1 MCHYRNRGF
10 MKFLLLHST
19 DPYHNLAVEEYL
31 FDKTQ
36 DNIFILWQND
46 KTVVI
51 GKNQN
56 INCELDFDFV
66 NRNEIK
72 VARRITGGGA
82 VYHDLGNLNY
92 SFISSTGKEG
102 IDFAYFTKPIID
114 ALSALGVDA
123 RLTGRND
130 IEVEGKKISGNAQYS
145 KNGRTLH
152 HGTLLFDTDLSVLS
166 SALHVDEE
174 KIKSKAIKS
183 TRSRVTNL
191 KSLIPI
197 KNINEFIDYLCCF
210 IINKYSPEVI
220 TEPTDKFVEELEQRN
235 KSEDW
240 LFPKSSY
247 LSTFTVK
254 KKKKYDF
261 GIVDIELSMSGDII
275 SDVKIYGD
283 FFGTKD
289 ISELSAKLS
298 GNSIDKIDK
307 ILKDIKLSDYIL
319 GMTSGD
325 LSELIKRG

>member
-1 MCHYRNRGF
+1 
-10 MKFLLLHST
+10 MKFLLLGST
-19 DPYHNLAVEEYL
+19 DPYHNLAVEEYI
-31 FDKTQ
+31 FEKTQ
-36 DNIFILWQND
+36 DNVFILWQND

-66 NRNEIK
+66 NKNGIK

-102 IDFAYFTKPIID
+102 IDFAYFTRPIID

-166 SALHVDEE
+166 SALRVDEE

-197 KNINEFIDYLCCF
+197 KDINEFIDYLCCF
-210 IINKYSPEVI
+210 IINKFSPETISEPNDEYI
-220 TEPTDKFVEELEQRN
+220 TELEQRN
-235 KSEDW
+235 SSEEW

-247 LSTFTVK
+247 LSSFTVR

-289 ISELSAKLS
+289 LSELSAKIS
-298 GNSIDKIDK
+298 GNSISEIDK
-307 ILKDIKLSDYIL
+307 ILENTNLSDYIL
-319 GMTSGD
+319 GMTPGD

>member
-1 MCHYRNRGF
+1 

-19 DPYHNLAVEEYL
+19 DPYHNLAVEEYI
-31 FDKTQ
+31 FQKTHN
-36 DNIFILWQND
+36 DVFILWQND

-66 NRNEIK
+66 NENGIK

-92 SFISSTGKEG
+92 SFISSRDKEG

-114 ALSALGVDA
+114 ALTSLGVDA

-166 SALHVDEE
+166 SALRVDED

-197 KNINEFIDYLCCF
+197 KDINEFIDYLCCF
-210 IINKYSPEVI
+210 IINKYSPETISEPNDEYI
-220 TEPTDKFVEELEQRN
+220 TELEQRN
-235 KSEDW
+235 RSEDW

-247 LSTFTVK
+247 LSSFTVK

-261 GIVDIELSMSGDII
+261 GIVDIELSMNGDVI

-289 ISELSAKLS
+289 ISELSAKIS
-298 GNSIDKIDK
+298 GNNIDTIDR
-307 ILKDIKLSDYIL
+307 ILEDIKLSDYIL
-319 GMTSGD
+319 GMTSSE
-325 LSELIKRG
+325 LLELIKRG

>member
-1 MCHYRNRGF
+1 

-19 DPYHNLAVEEYL
+19 DPYHNLAVEEYV
-31 FDKTQ
+31 FEKTQ
-36 DNIFILWQND
+36 DNVFILWQND

-66 NRNEIK
+66 KENGIK

-102 IDFAYFTKPIID
+102 IDFAYFTKPIIE
-114 ALSALGVDA
+114 ALTALGVDA
-123 RLTGRND
+123 RLSGRND

-174 KIKSKAIKS
+174 KFKSKAIKS

-197 KNINEFIDYLCCF
+197 KDINEFIDYLCCY
-210 IINKYSPEVI
+210 IINKYSPEI
-220 TEPTDKFVEELEQRN
+220 ISEPNDKYILELEQRN
-235 KSEDW
+235 KTEEW
-240 LFPKSSY
+240 LFTKSSY
-247 LSTFTVK
+247 LSAFTVRK
-254 KKKKYDF
+254 KKKFDF
-261 GIVDIELSMSGDII
+261 GIVDIELSMNGDII
-275 SDVKIYGD
+275 SDIKIFGD
-283 FFGTKD
+283 FFGTKNID
-289 ISELSAKLS
+289 ELCASLIGSDINSVDEKIISINISE
-298 GNSIDKIDK
+298 
-307 ILKDIKLSDYIL
+307 YIL
-319 GMTSGD
+319 GMTSSEF
-325 LSELIKRG
+325 SELIKTG